1 MPEAYNLGAAS
12 SKIIKKKLKMSPK
25 IETIEVETIS
35 KDGKIALIA
44 LLNKAIQVE
53 YGLILNYP
61 RIIEYLVGYEKI
73 NDELFISDLERL
85 GEDST
90 RHLGWVVDIIKSL
103 GGEPVWQM
111 GITERLFDARKLGT
125 QQLEKEKMAVELYKE
140 VVHVARMNVVKEKVL
155 EFSGK
160 LIKTDRNGLQEEV
173 REASEVIDRLE
184 RIEIDEIRHVKTVHD
199 MLATYDFLMGGE
211 S

>member
-1 MPEAYNLGAAS
+1 MEL
-12 SKIIKKKLKMSPK
+12 KINK
-25 IETIEVETIS
+25 IEVETVS
-35 KDGKIALIA
+35 KDGKLALVA
-44 LLNKAIQVE
+44 LLNKAIKIE

-90 RHLGWVVDIIKSL
+90 RHLGWIVDIIKSL

-111 GITERLFDARKLGT
+111 GIIERLFNARKLGA
-125 QQLEKEKMAVELYKE
+125 QQLENEKIAVGLYKE
-140 VVHVARMNVVKEKVL
+140 IVRVARKNVVKEKVFD
-155 EFSGK
+155 FSGQ
-160 LIKTDRNGLQEEV
+160 LIKTDRNGLQEKV
-173 REASEVIDRLE
+173 PEASEVIDKLE
-184 RIEIDEIRHVKTVHD
+184 RIEIDEIRHVKTVQD